1 MTRVPKL
8 VLIVACLLSF
18 LLLLGTFN
26 GSKPRIL
33 VLHSGQQDSPWV
45 REVDRGMR
53 EALAANRRPVS
64 VEWDYL
70 DISAPGADQRV
81 QQAVQQA
88 QARRAIGRIDPAVL
102 IAVDDEANLLVARD
116 YVGRAQPRILYVSLD
131 RPPADYGYVGAP
143 NVSGIAERLPFA
155 AIKDA
160 ITALNPGVAPSVS
173 IIGVDNVT
181 GRAEMAQAQAFDW
194 GSVKVNA
201 AQLVSTAEAWRQFV
215 MGASGSE
222 FLVVLSCHHL
232 PDRDGAVFSAAD
244 ASRWTQENSRAL
256 PIGTQVD
263 FVENGGALSISPDA
277 DDYGR
282 TAIRLALDWLDDRA
296 SPGPPPPVES
306 SHFAV
311 SIRTDALNSRGVT
324 LPPIYV
330 EAARENGTL
339 LG

>member
-1 MTRVPKL
+1 MSKVPKL
-8 VLIVACLLSF
+8 LLIVACLLSF

-81 QQAVQQA
+81 QQA
-88 QARRAIGRIDPAVL
+88 QARRAVGRIDPAVL

-116 YVGRAQPRILYVSLD
+116 YVGRAEPRILYVSLD

-143 NVSGIAERLPFA
+143 NVSGIAERLPFQA
-155 AIKDA
+155 VKEA
-160 ITALNPGVAPSVS
+160 ITALNPGVTPSVS

-194 GSVKVNA
+194 GPVTVDA
-201 AQLVSTAEAWRQFV
+201 AGLVSAAEGWREFV
-215 MGASGSE
+215 SGASNSDV
-222 FLVVLSCHHL
+222 LVVLSCRDL
-232 PDRDGAVFSAAD
+232 PEGDGAVFTAAE

-263 FVENGGALSISPDA
+263 FVENGGALSISPDP

-282 TAIRLALDWLDDRA
+282 TAIRLALDWLDDRTT
-296 SPGPPPPVES
+296 PGPPPPVES
-306 SHFAV
+306 NHFAV
-311 SIRTDALNSRGVT
+311 SIRTDALNRRGVT

>member
-1 MTRVPKL
+1 MSKVPKL
-8 VLIVACLLSF
+8 LLIVACLLSF

-81 QQAVQQA
+81 QQA
-88 QARRAIGRIDPAVL
+88 QARRAVGRIDPAVL

-116 YVGRAQPRILYVSLD
+116 YVGRAEPRILYVSLD

-143 NVSGIAERLPFA
+143 NVSGIAERLPFQA
-155 AIKDA
+155 VKEA
-160 ITALNPGVAPSVS
+160 ITALNPGVTPSVS

-194 GSVKVNA
+194 GPVTVDA
-201 AQLVSTAEAWRQFV
+201 AGLVSAAEGWREFV
-215 MGASGSE
+215 SGASNSDV
-222 FLVVLSCHHL
+222 LVVLSCRDL
-232 PDRDGAVFSAAD
+232 PEGDGAVFTAAE

-263 FVENGGALSISPDA
+263 FVENGGALSISPDP

-282 TAIRLALDWLDDRA
+282 TAIRLALDWLDDRTT
-296 SPGPPPPVES
+296 PGPPPPVES
-306 SHFAV
+306 NHFAV
-311 SIRTDALNSRGVT
+311 SIRTDALNRRGVI

>member
-1 MTRVPKL
+1 MSKVPKL
-8 VLIVACLLSF
+8 LLIVACLLSF

-81 QQAVQQA
+81 QQA
-88 QARRAIGRIDPAVL
+88 QARRAVGRIDPAVL

-116 YVGRAQPRILYVSLD
+116 YVGRAEPRILYVSLD

-143 NVSGIAERLPFA
+143 NVSGIAERLPFQA
-155 AIKDA
+155 VKEA
-160 ITALNPGVAPSVS
+160 ITALNPGVTPSVS

-194 GSVKVNA
+194 GPVTVDA
-201 AQLVSTAEAWRQFV
+201 AGLVSAAEGWREFV
-215 MGASGSE
+215 SGASNSDV
-222 FLVVLSCHHL
+222 LVVLSCRDL
-232 PDRDGAVFSAAD
+232 PEGDGAVFTAAE

-263 FVENGGALSISPDA
+263 FVENGGALSISPDP

-282 TAIRLALDWLDDRA
+282 TAIRLALDWLDDRTT
-296 SPGPPPPVES
+296 PGPPPPVES
-306 SHFAV
+306 NHFAV
-311 SIRTDALNSRGVT
+311 SIRTDGLNRRGVT
-324 LPPIYV
+324 LPPIYL

>member
-8 VLIVACLLSF
+8 VLIAACLLSF

-26 GSKPRIL
+26 ESKPRIL

-81 QQAVQQA
+81 QQA

-131 RPPADYGYVGAP
+131 RPPGDYGYVGAP
-143 NVSGIAERLPFA
+143 NVSGIAERMPFV
-155 AIKDA
+155 AIKDV
-160 ITALNPGVAPSVS
+160 ITAMNPGVTPSVS

-194 GSVKVNA
+194 GPLNVDA

-215 MGASGSE
+215 MDASDSE
-222 FLVVLSCHHL
+222 FLVVLSCQSL

-244 ASRWTQENSRAL
+244 ASRWTQANSRAL
-256 PIGTQVD
+256 PIGTHVD

>member
-1 MTRVPKL
+1 MSKVPKL
-8 VLIVACLLSF
+8 LLIVACLLSF

-81 QQAVQQA
+81 QQA
-88 QARRAIGRIDPAVL
+88 QARRAVGRIDPAVL

-116 YVGRAQPRILYVSLD
+116 YVGRAEPRILYVSLD

-143 NVSGIAERLPFA
+143 NVSGIAERLPFQA
-155 AIKDA
+155 VKEA
-160 ITALNPGVAPSVS
+160 ITALNPGVTPSVS

-194 GSVKVNA
+194 GPVTVDA
-201 AQLVSTAEAWRQFV
+201 AGLVSAAEGWREFV
-215 MGASGSE
+215 SGASNSDV
-222 FLVVLSCHHL
+222 LVVLSCRDL
-232 PDRDGAVFSAAD
+232 PEGDGAVFTVAE

-263 FVENGGALSISPDA
+263 FVENGGALSISPDP

-282 TAIRLALDWLDDRA
+282 TAIRLALDWLDDRTT
-296 SPGPPPPVES
+296 PGPPPPVES
-306 SHFAV
+306 NHFAV
-311 SIRTDALNSRGVT
+311 SIRTDGLNRRGVT
-324 LPPIYV
+324 LPPIYL

>member
-1 MTRVPKL
+1 MSKVPKL
-8 VLIVACLLSF
+8 LLIVACLLSF

-64 VEWDYL
+64 IEWDYL

-81 QQAVQQA
+81 QQA
-88 QARRAIGRIDPAVL
+88 QARRAVGRIDPAVL

-116 YVGRAQPRILYVSLD
+116 YVGRAEPRILYVSLD

-143 NVSGIAERLPFA
+143 NVSGIAERLPFQA
-155 AIKDA
+155 VKEA
-160 ITALNPGVAPSVS
+160 ITALNPGVTPSVS

-194 GSVKVNA
+194 GPVTVDA
-201 AQLVSTAEAWRQFV
+201 AGLVSAAEGWREFV
-215 MGASGSE
+215 SGASNSDV
-222 FLVVLSCHHL
+222 LVVLSCRDL
-232 PDRDGAVFSAAD
+232 PEGDGAVFTAAE

-263 FVENGGALSISPDA
+263 FVENGGALSISPDP

-282 TAIRLALDWLDDRA
+282 TAIRLALDWLDDRTT
-296 SPGPPPPVES
+296 PGPPPPVES
-306 SHFAV
+306 NHFAV
-311 SIRTDALNSRGVT
+311 SIRTDGLNRRGVT
-324 LPPIYV
+324 LPPIYL

>member
-1 MTRVPKL
+1 MSKVPKL
-8 VLIVACLLSF
+8 LLIVACLLSF

-81 QQAVQQA
+81 QQA
-88 QARRAIGRIDPAVL
+88 QARRAVGRIDPAVL

-116 YVGRAQPRILYVSLD
+116 YVGRAEPRILYVSLD

-143 NVSGIAERLPFA
+143 NVSGIAERLPFQA
-155 AIKDA
+155 VKDA
-160 ITALNPGVAPSVS
+160 ITALNPGVTPSVS

-194 GSVKVNA
+194 GPVTVDA
-201 AQLVSTAEAWRQFV
+201 AGLVSAAEGWREFV
-215 MGASGSE
+215 SGASNSDV
-222 FLVVLSCHHL
+222 LVVLSCRDL
-232 PDRDGAVFSAAD
+232 PEGDGAVFTAAE

-263 FVENGGALSISPDA
+263 FVENGGALSISPDP

-282 TAIRLALDWLDDRA
+282 TAIRLALDWLDDRTT
-296 SPGPPPPVES
+296 PGPPPPVES
-306 SHFAV
+306 NHFAV
-311 SIRTDALNSRGVT
+311 SIRTDGLNRRGVT
-324 LPPIYV
+324 LPPIYL

>member
-26 GSKPRIL
+26 ESKPRIL

-81 QQAVQQA
+81 QQA

-116 YVGRAQPRILYVSLD
+116 YVGRVQPRIFYVSLD

-160 ITALNPGVAPSVS
+160 ITAMNPGVTPGVS

-181 GRAEMAQAQAFDW
+181 GRAEMAQAQSFDW
-194 GSVKVNA
+194 GSVKVDA
-201 AQLVSTAEAWRQFV
+201 AQMVSTAEAWRQFV
-215 MGASGSE
+215 MDASGSE
-222 FLVVLSCHHL
+222 FLVVLSCQSL

-244 ASRWTQENSRAL
+244 ASRWTQANSRAL
-256 PIGTQVD
+256 PIGTNVD

-311 SIRTDALNSRGVT
+311 SIRTEALKSRGVT

>member
-1 MTRVPKL
+1 MSKVPKL
-8 VLIVACLLSF
+8 LLIVACLLSF

-81 QQAVQQA
+81 QQA
-88 QARRAIGRIDPAVL
+88 QARRAVGRIDPAVL

-116 YVGRAQPRILYVSLD
+116 YVGRAEPRILYVSLD

-143 NVSGIAERLPFA
+143 NVSGIAERLPFQA
-155 AIKDA
+155 VKEA
-160 ITALNPGVAPSVS
+160 ITALNPGVTPSVS

-194 GSVKVNA
+194 GPVTVDA
-201 AQLVSTAEAWRQFV
+201 AGLVSAAEGWREFV
-215 MGASGSE
+215 SGASNSDVV
-222 FLVVLSCHHL
+222 VVLSCRDL
-232 PDRDGAVFSAAD
+232 PEGDGAVFTAAE

-263 FVENGGALSISPDA
+263 FVENGGALSISPDP

-282 TAIRLALDWLDDRA
+282 TAIRLALDWLDDRTT
-296 SPGPPPPVES
+296 PGPPPPVES
-306 SHFAV
+306 NHFAV
-311 SIRTDALNSRGVT
+311 SIRTDGLNRRGVT
-324 LPPIYV
+324 LPPIYL

>member
-1 MTRVPKL
+1 MTRVPKAL
-8 VLIVACLLSF
+8 LIVACLLSF

-70 DISAPGADQRV
+70 DISAPGADQQV

-88 QARRAIGRIDPAVL
+88 QASRAIGRIDPAVL

-131 RPPADYGYVGAP
+131 RPPADYGYVGAS
-143 NVSGIAERLPFA
+143 NVSGIAERLPFQ
-155 AIKDA
+155 AIKEA
-160 ITALNPGVAPSVS
+160 ITALNPGLTPGVS

-194 GSVKVNA
+194 GTMKVDA
-201 AQLVSTAEAWRQFV
+201 SLLVSTAEAWRQFV
-215 MGASGSE
+215 RGASGSE
-222 FLVVLSCHHL
+222 VLVVLSCHNL
-232 PDRDGAVFSAAD
+232 PDRDVAVFSAAD

-263 FVENGGALSISPDA
+263 FVENGGALSISPDP

-282 TAIRLALDWLDDRA
+282 TAIRLALDWLDDRT

-311 SIRTDALNSRGVT
+311 AIRTDALNRRGVT

>member
-1 MTRVPKL
+1 MSKVPKL
-8 VLIVACLLSF
+8 LLIVACLLSF

-81 QQAVQQA
+81 QQAQA
-88 QARRAIGRIDPAVL
+88 QRAVGRIDPAVL

-116 YVGRAQPRILYVSLD
+116 YVGRAEPRILYVSLD

-143 NVSGIAERLPFA
+143 NVSGIAERLPFQA
-155 AIKDA
+155 VKEA
-160 ITALNPGVAPSVS
+160 ITALNPGVTPSVS

-194 GSVKVNA
+194 GPVTVDA
-201 AQLVSTAEAWRQFV
+201 ARLVSAAEGWREFV
-215 MGASGSE
+215 SGASNSDV
-222 FLVVLSCHHL
+222 LVVLSCRDL
-232 PDRDGAVFSAAD
+232 PEDDGAVFTAAE

-263 FVENGGALSISPDA
+263 FVENGGALSISPDP

-282 TAIRLALDWLDDRA
+282 TAIRLALDWLDDRTT
-296 SPGPPPPVES
+296 PGPPPPVES
-306 SHFAV
+306 NHFAV
-311 SIRTDALNSRGVT
+311 SIRTDALNRRGVI

>member
-1 MTRVPKL
+1 MSKVPKL
-8 VLIVACLLSF
+8 LLIVACLLSF

-81 QQAVQQA
+81 QQA
-88 QARRAIGRIDPAVL
+88 QARRAVGRIDPAVL

-116 YVGRAQPRILYVSLD
+116 YVGRAEPRILYVSLD

-143 NVSGIAERLPFA
+143 NVSGIAERLPFQA
-155 AIKDA
+155 VKEA
-160 ITALNPGVAPSVS
+160 ITALNPGVTPSVS

-181 GRAEMAQAQAFDW
+181 GRAEMAHAQAFDW
-194 GSVKVNA
+194 GPVSVDA
-201 AQLVSTAEAWRQFV
+201 AGLVSAAEGWREFV
-215 MGASGSE
+215 SGASNSDV
-222 FLVVLSCHHL
+222 LVVLSCRDL
-232 PDRDGAVFSAAD
+232 PEGDGAVFTAAE

-263 FVENGGALSISPDA
+263 FVENGGALSISPDP

-282 TAIRLALDWLDDRA
+282 TAIRLALDWLDDRTT
-296 SPGPPPPVES
+296 PGPPPPVES
-306 SHFAV
+306 NHFAV
-311 SIRTDALNSRGVT
+311 SIRTDGLNRRGVT
-324 LPPIYV
+324 LPPIYL